1 MPLYLTYDNQAL
13 ADGAG
18 AQIQRII
25 SIYLIAKQY
34 NVNYIH
40 SGLAKMTY
48 QGAKCLEENKSDPD
62 QMFGYNKLIDLS
74 SDPAPAQFDVAG
86 KVFDISPQLIEE
98 YRDKPQNTLFI
109 IQFAGTMIDQNPHLL
124 LAAQQLLPF
133 SWTIRPSLQ
142 GRPIQV
148 AVHVRRGELFV
159 VDSERMLPNSYYV
172 DCIKAISS
180 LFQKYSLPFEIH
192 LHTEV
197 LTKPTL
203 ITPSHHGICDR
214 VKSSKLVSPEDSH
227 MEDFEG
233 LPNLVLRINE
243 HPMTTLKALTTSDVL
258 IASRSSFSYIAAIM
272 KKGGVVF
279 FHPFWHS
286 LAPGWIP
293 TNSGQ
298 DILAAEETL
307 FKKLLA

>member
-40 SGLAKMTY
+40 SGLARMTY
-48 QGAKCLEENKSDPD
+48 QGAKCLEENKPDPD
-62 QMFGYNKLIDLS
+62 QMAGYNTHIDLP
-74 SDPAPAQFDVAG
+74 SDPAPAQFDISG

-109 IQFAGTMIDQNPHLL
+109 IQFAGTIIDQHPHLL
-124 LAAQQLLPF
+124 LAAQKLLPF
-133 SWTIRPSLQ
+133 PWTQRPSLK

-159 VDSERMLPNSYYV
+159 VDSDRMLPNSYYV
-172 DCIKAISS
+172 ECIKAISS

-197 LTKPTL
+197 LTKAIL
-203 ITPSHHGICDR
+203 VTPSHHGICER
-214 VKSSKLVSPEDSH
+214 VKDPKLVTPEDSH

-233 LPNLVLRINE
+233 IPNLILHVNE
-243 HPMTTLKALTTSDVL
+243 HPMEALKALTVSDVL

-272 KKGGVVF
+272 KKGGVIF

-286 LAPGWIP
+286 LAPEWIP
-293 TNSGQ
+293 TRSAQ
-298 DILAAEETL
+298 DILDSEEIL
-307 FKKLLA
+307 FRKLMA

>member
-40 SGLAKMTY
+40 SGLARMTY
-48 QGAKCLEENKSDPD
+48 QGAKCLEENKPDPD
-62 QMFGYNKLIDLS
+62 QMAGYNTLIHLP
-74 SDPAPAQFDVAG
+74 SDPAPPAFDAAY
-86 KVFDISPQLIEE
+86 KVFDISPELIAE
-98 YRDKPQNTLFI
+98 YKDKPQSTLFI
-109 IQFAGTMIDQNPHLL
+109 IRFAGTLIDANPSLL
-124 LAAQQLLPF
+124 LQPILNFP
-133 SWTIRPSLQ
+133 WTQRPSLK

-159 VDSERMLPNSYYV
+159 VDSDRMLPNSYYV
-172 DCIKAISS
+172 ECIKAISS

-197 LTKPTL
+197 LTKAIL
-203 ITPSHHGICDR
+203 VTPSHHGICER
-214 VKSSKLVSPEDSH
+214 VKDPKLVTPEDSH

-233 LPNLVLRINE
+233 IPNLILHVNE
-243 HPMTTLKALTTSDVL
+243 HPIDALKALTVSDVL

-286 LAPGWIP
+286 LAPEWIP
-293 TNSGQ
+293 TRSAH
-298 DILAAEETL
+298 DIFDSEETL
-307 FKKLLA
+307 FRKLLA

>member
-18 AQIQRII
+18 AQIQRIL
-25 SIYLIAKQY
+25 SIYLIANYY

-40 SGLAKMTY
+40 SGIARMTY
-48 QGAKCLEENKSDPD
+48 QGAKCLEENRSDPE
-62 QMFGYNKLIDLS
+62 QMEGYNSLILLP
-74 SDPAPAQFDVAG
+74 SDPAPALFDAAY
-86 KVFDISPQLIEE
+86 KVFDISPELIEE
-98 YRDKPQNTLFI
+98 YKNKPQNTLFV
-109 IQFAGTMIDQNPHLL
+109 IQFAGTLIDANPHI
-124 LAAQQLLPF
+124 LAQPILNFPWAK
-133 SWTIRPSLQ
+133 RPSLK
-142 GRPIQV
+142 GRPIHV

-172 DCIKAISS
+172 ECINALAS
-180 LFQKYSLPFEIH
+180 LFQKYSLPYEIH

-203 ITPSHHGICDR
+203 ITPSHHGICER
-214 VKSSKLVSPEDSH
+214 VNTPKLVTPQDSH

-233 LPNLVLRINE
+233 IPNLVLHINE
-243 HPMTTLKALTTSDVL
+243 HPMEALKALATADILV
-258 IASRSSFSYIAAIM
+258 ASRSSFSYVAGII
-272 KKGGVVF
+272 KQGGVVF

-293 TNSGQ
+293 TYGAA

-307 FKKLLA
+307 FRKLLG